1 MPPGCNMD
9 DTLTCFRSGMWRLQ
23 YGCKLSAEGHK
34 RYFSEFVPLLHD
46 TKHEVLGSREDD
58 SWYLVYIGTKPE
70 SRGKGFARS
79 LIESISQKVNTNTTI
94 LFLASSTREIPP
106 TFIV

>member
-1 MPPGCNMD
+1 MD

-79 LIESISQKVNTNTTI
+79 LIESISQKVNMNTTI
-94 LFLASSTREIPP
+94 LSLASSTREILPN
-106 TFIV
+106 FIL